1 MNGLP
6 QEVET
11 ARRKIEEVF
20 GEAGLVGSL
29 KAAWDR
35 SWPSWD
41 DPVREAVDEK
51 LRRPMVAKAEEL
63 SSGLRHVQSLCE
75 SISDGLQ

>member
-1 MNGLP
+1 MNGLS
-6 QEVET
+6 QEVAT
-11 ARRKIEEVF
+11 ARHKIEEVF
-20 GEAGLVGSL
+20 GEAGPIGYL
-29 KAAWDR
+29 KTAWDR
-35 SWPSWD
+35 SSPSWD

-51 LRRPMVAKAEEL
+51 LRRPMVAKAEKL